1 MTKSPDGQFQYIG
14 HFLDHYTKYNVL
26 FPMKIKDA
34 KYVAQKLCRHVFA
47 HFGLPRIL
55 YNADRKYLN
64 ELIGWILHIWSS
76 DAQIISGD
84 PQNDKMVPF
93 LNQRQRT
100 IMILIETIR
109 SKQGNTNNWVSLLPG
124 IQCE

>member
-1 MTKSPDGQFQYIG
+1 MFVVK
-14 HFLDHYTKYNVL
+14 
-26 FPMKIKDA
+26 KIKDA